1 MILRIFAVLV
11 FAFAAPISA
20 QTLDTSA
27 TAALVVDYDTGA
39 VLLEKNADT
48 PIPPASMSKLM
59 TLNMLFE
66 AIEEGRVDMDDT
78 FPVSANA
85 HGYPG
90 STMFLETRH
99 DPTVRDLIRGIVVLS
114 GNDACIVVAEHLAG
128 SEGAFASRMTE
139 RARELG
145 MDGSTFANAT
155 GWPAESHRMS
165 ARDLVF
171 LARRMMDEFG
181 EYYPFFAEREFT
193 WNGITQPNRNP
204 LLYSSI
210 AGDGLKTGHTE
221 EAGYGLV
228 GSAVR
233 DGRRIIFMVTGLDS
247 TETRTNE
254 SERIAAWAFR
264 EFENVTF
271 FDGETPV
278 AQADVWLGED
288 KQVDLIA
295 GEDIVATLPRGQAD
309 EATARVVYDG
319 PVPAPIQAGQ
329 HIADLLIETPGVGTM
344 TIPLLARSDVAEGGP
359 MTRIVSS
366 TGLLAS
372 RAFDN
377 LFGSD

>member
-11 FAFAAPISA
+11 FAFAVPLSA

-171 LARRMMDEFG
+171 Q
-181 EYYPFFAEREFT
+181 
-193 WNGITQPNRNP
+193 I
-204 LLYSSI
+204 
-210 AGDGLKTGHTE
+210 
-221 EAGYGLV
+221 
-228 GSAVR
+228 
-233 DGRRIIFMVTGLDS
+233 GRAHV
-247 TETRTNE
+247 
-254 SERIAAWAFR
+254 
-264 EFENVTF
+264 
-271 FDGETPV
+271 
-278 AQADVWLGED
+278 
-288 KQVDLIA
+288 
-295 GEDIVATLPRGQAD
+295 
-309 EATARVVYDG
+309 
-319 PVPAPIQAGQ
+319 
-329 HIADLLIETPGVGTM
+329 
-344 TIPLLARSDVAEGGP
+344 
-359 MTRIVSS
+359 
-366 TGLLAS
+366 
-372 RAFDN
+372 
-377 LFGSD
+377 